1 MKLDK
6 YLNNINGIE
15 KKYVYGE
22 LDVVRDSLINVKSFD
37 YRENKIGLILY
48 FALEQYE
55 VSERATYQVVRENS
69 LVYNIKVFIE
79 QFVQ

>member
-1 MKLDK
+1 MYLSLFNIIT

-37 YRENKIGLILY
+37 YCKNSFNIDNNSKEISIINEMVSVKIEYIY
-48 FALEQYE
+48 
-55 VSERATYQVVRENS
+55 
-69 LVYNIKVFIE
+69 
-79 QFVQ
+79 